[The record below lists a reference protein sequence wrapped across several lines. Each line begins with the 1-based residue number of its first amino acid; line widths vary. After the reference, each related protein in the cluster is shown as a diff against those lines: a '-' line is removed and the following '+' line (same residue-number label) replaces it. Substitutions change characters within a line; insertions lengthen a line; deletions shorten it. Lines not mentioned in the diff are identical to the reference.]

1 MLPQIM
7 IAFDFVGQLSGRS
20 RWAIAREAE
29 EVTPFRSSYLLA
41 RFIDC
46 SSSSRLFLE
55 VENNCVKKERVV
67 NTNGKTHLLLTRC
80 LALLFCTVKIL
91 LSKSNE
97 TDELTYQKSL
107 SKMHVQCGR
116 RMMVQFELLDE
127 IGQLIYLPPV
137 ANTESMRN
145 KNNLLPRH
153 FWPRTRLF

>member
-1 MLPQIM
+1 MSYPLPESW
-7 IAFDFVGQLSGRS
+7 FECTTLCLTRL
-20 RWAIAREAE
+20 RPEAAEE

-46 SSSSRLFLE
+46 SSSRLFLE

-97 TDELTYQKSL
+97 TDELTYQIRKSL
-107 SKMHVQCGR
+107 FQK
-116 RMMVQFELLDE
+116 
-127 IGQLIYLPPV
+127 LISQN
-137 ANTESMRN
+137 AS
-145 KNNLLPRH
+145 LPRPCPSGLGLIA
-153 FWPRTRLF
+153 F

>member
-1 MLPQIM
+1 MGNSQ
-7 IAFDFVGQLSGRS
+7 RS
-20 RWAIAREAE
+20 R
-29 EVTPFRSSYLLA
+29 RSHSVQKLLLTRA
-41 RFIDC
+41 FYW
-46 SSSSRLFLE
+46 LQQQQPAFLE

-97 TDELTYQKSL
+97 TDELTYQKKRL

-116 RMMVQFELLDE
+116 KMMVQFELLDE
-127 IGQLIYLPPV
+127 IGPLIYLHPV

-145 KNNLLPRH
+145 ENNSLPRH
-153 FWPRTRLF
+153 FWPRTRLFWCRV

>member
-1 MLPQIM
+1 MTKKEGRFYALPQIM
-7 IAFDFVGQLSGRS
+7 ITFDFVGQLSGRS
-20 RWAIAREAE
+20 RWAIEAEE

-46 SSSSRLFLE
+46 SSSRLFLE

-97 TDELTYQKSL
+97 TDELTYQKNVFLKCVYSVEE
-107 SKMHVQCGR
+107 K
-116 RMMVQFELLDE
+116 
-127 IGQLIYLPPV
+127 
-137 ANTESMRN
+137 
-145 KNNLLPRH
+145 
-153 FWPRTRLF
+153 

>member
-1 MLPQIM
+1 M
-7 IAFDFVGQLSGRS
+7 IAFDFVGQLGGRS
-20 RWAIAREAE
+20 RWAIAREAAEE

-97 TDELTYQKSL
+97 TDELTYQIKKFSFQ
-107 SKMHVQCGR
+107 K
-116 RMMVQFELLDE
+116 
-127 IGQLIYLPPV
+127 LISQN
-137 ANTESMRN
+137 AS
-145 KNNLLPRH
+145 LPRP
-153 FWPRTRLF
+153 FGPRSNCFLKNLG

>member
-1 MLPQIM
+1 M

-20 RWAIAREAE
+20 RWAIAREAAEEE

-46 SSSSRLFLE
+46 SSSRLFLE

-97 TDELTYQKSL
+97 TDELTYQEIFFPKIHQWERKQIETL
-107 SKMHVQCGR
+107 
-116 RMMVQFELLDE
+116 QFLDPS
-127 IGQLIYLPPV
+127 GLGPL
-137 ANTESMRN
+137 A
-145 KNNLLPRH
+145 
-153 FWPRTRLF
+153 F

>member
-1 MLPQIM
+1 M

-20 RWAIAREAE
+20 RWAIAIEAAEE

-46 SSSSRLFLE
+46 SSSRLFLE

-97 TDELTYQKSL
+97 TDELTYQIKKSSFNKSSVRIRTLL
-107 SKMHVQCGR
+107 SLGPSVLGPIA
-116 RMMVQFELLDE
+116 F
-127 IGQLIYLPPV
+127 
-137 ANTESMRN
+137 
-145 KNNLLPRH
+145 
-153 FWPRTRLF
+153 